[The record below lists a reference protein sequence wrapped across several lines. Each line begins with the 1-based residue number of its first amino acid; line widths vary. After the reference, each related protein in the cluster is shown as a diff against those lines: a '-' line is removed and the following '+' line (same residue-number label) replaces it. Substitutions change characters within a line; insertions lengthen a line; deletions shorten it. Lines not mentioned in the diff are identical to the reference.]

1 MTVSKET
8 LYKLHYLT
16 LIIILFVLDLVS
28 KNYAENNFSF
38 GQSYTTFLPFIDFFL
53 IYNSGIAFGLFD
65 GYGDLA
71 SNILLIITI
80 IILAYLIRMLIQEKV
95 QIAKLA
101 LSLIIAGALG
111 NIIDN
116 VFYGLIFDSG
126 TTWNN
131 DIGYWVGYNGVSKAD
146 FSGYSEILGGCVVDM
161 VHLVFYW
168 PSWAPFDLGGSEV
181 FPPVFNLADASIS
194 VSVFFILIFYKKIVR
209 KEDLDFSFNKKSK

>member
-16 LIIILFVLDLVS
+16 LIIILFALDLVS

-111 NIIDN
+111 NIMDRI
-116 VFYGLIFDSG
+116 
-126 TTWNN
+126 
-131 DIGYWVGYNGVSKAD
+131 AD
-146 FSGYSEILGGCVVDM
+146 GRVTDFLHLEVANFSFFI
-161 VHLVFYW
+161 
-168 PSWAPFDLGGSEV
+168 
-181 FPPVFNLADASIS
+181 FNLADAFITLGA
-194 VSVFFILIFYKKIVR
+194 ILIIYFELIYKA
-209 KEDLDFSFNKKSK
+209 KE

>member
-1 MTVSKET
+1 MKVSKET

-16 LIIILFVLDLVS
+16 LIIVLFVLDLVS
-28 KNYAENNFSF
+28 KNYAENNFLF

-111 NIIDN
+111 NIIDR
-116 VFYGLIFDSG
+116 I
-126 TTWNN
+126 
-131 DIGYWVGYNGVSKAD
+131 AD
-146 FSGYSEILGGCVVDM
+146 GRVTDFLHLEVANFSFFI
-161 VHLVFYW
+161 
-168 PSWAPFDLGGSEV
+168 
-181 FPPVFNLADASIS
+181 FNLADAFITLGA
-194 VSVFFILIFYKKIVR
+194 ILIIYFELIYKA
-209 KEDLDFSFNKKSK
+209 KK

>member
-1 MTVSKET
+1 MKVSKET

-16 LIIILFVLDLVS
+16 LIIVLFVLDLVS
-28 KNYAENNFSF
+28 KNYAENNISF

-71 SNILLIITI
+71 SNILLIITV

-111 NIIDN
+111 NIMDRI
-116 VFYGLIFDSG
+116 
-126 TTWNN
+126 
-131 DIGYWVGYNGVSKAD
+131 AD
-146 FSGYSEILGGCVVDM
+146 GRVTDFLHLEVANFSFFI
-161 VHLVFYW
+161 
-168 PSWAPFDLGGSEV
+168 
-181 FPPVFNLADASIS
+181 FNLADAFITLGA
-194 VSVFFILIFYKKIVR
+194 ILIIYFELIYKA
-209 KEDLDFSFNKKSK
+209 KK

>member
-1 MTVSKET
+1 MKVSKET

-16 LIIILFVLDLVS
+16 LIIVLFVLDLVS
-28 KNYAENNFSF
+28 KNYAENNISF

-71 SNILLIITI
+71 SNILLIITV

-111 NIIDN
+111 NIVDRIVDGR
-116 VFYGLIFDSG
+116 V
-126 TTWNN
+126 T
-131 DIGYWVGYNGVSKAD
+131 D
-146 FSGYSEILGGCVVDM
+146 FLHLEIAK
-161 VHLVFYW
+161 F
-168 PSWAPFDLGGSEV
+168 SF
-181 FPPVFNLADASIS
+181 FIFNLADA
-194 VSVFFILIFYKKIVR
+194 FKTLGAILII
-209 KEDLDFSFNKKSK
+209 

>member
-1 MTVSKET
+1 MSKQN
-8 LYKLHYLT
+8 LDKLLYLT

-28 KNYAENNFSF
+28 KNYAENYFLF

-111 NIIDN
+111 NIIDRI
-116 VFYGLIFDSG
+116 VDGRV
-126 TTWNN
+126 T
-131 DIGYWVGYNGVSKAD
+131 D
-146 FSGYSEILGGCVVDM
+146 FL
-161 VHLVFYW
+161 HL
-168 PSWAPFDLGGSEV
+168 EV
-181 FPPVFNLADASIS
+181 ANFSFFIFNLADAFITLGA
-194 VSVFFILIFYKKIVR
+194 ILIIYFELIYKA
-209 KEDLDFSFNKKSK
+209 KE

>member
-1 MTVSKET
+1 VSKET

-16 LIIILFVLDLVS
+16 LIIVLFVLDLVS
-28 KNYAENNFSF
+28 KNYAENNISF

-71 SNILLIITI
+71 SNILLIITV

-111 NIIDN
+111 NIVDRIVDGR
-116 VFYGLIFDSG
+116 V
-126 TTWNN
+126 T
-131 DIGYWVGYNGVSKAD
+131 D
-146 FSGYSEILGGCVVDM
+146 FLHLEIAN
-161 VHLVFYW
+161 F
-168 PSWAPFDLGGSEV
+168 SF
-181 FPPVFNLADASIS
+181 FIFNLADAFITLGA
-194 VSVFFILIFYKKIVR
+194 ILIIYFELIYKA
-209 KEDLDFSFNKKSK
+209 KK